1 LIRLIAVET
10 EAFVVRQ
17 RVTLADVAK
26 ASGVSP
32 TTASLVLTG
41 RGRDLRISHDAERR
55 VREAARD
62 LGYRRH
68 AVSGG
73 VLKGRT
79 RTVGL
84 IIDSV
89 VSSPLAGD
97 LVRGAAEAAGGRGF
111 VLFTGESGGD
121 PEAERALVEAMRDRR
136 VDGIVFATASTRRIA
151 VPKGLDDGPAVLLNA
166 LPLGWSS
173 LPSVVPDEVQAGRRA
188 ARVLVEAGHRED
200 VHLIGVGPGLDQVPP
215 VGIAA
220 VERLMG
226 IREVFDDAG
235 VAVVGSTCADWSPE
249 NGYDA
254 TRELLRR
261 TRPSALL
268 CFDDRLAF
276 GAYQALA
283 DAGLSVPED
292 VSVVS
297 FDDHSIASWLRPSL
311 TTVVLPHRELGA
323 KAVEMLFADPGRG
336 GGLPSAATV
345 HRVPVSVRHGGSV
358 KSLVAPLSRQGAP
371 R

>member
-1 LIRLIAVET
+1 
-10 EAFVVRQ
+10 VVRQ

-41 RGRDLRISHDAERR
+41 RGRDLRISHDAESR
-55 VREAARD
+55 VRAAARD
-62 LGYRRH
+62 LGYRRY
-68 AVSGG
+68 AVSDR

-97 LVRGAAEAAGGRGF
+97 LVRGAAEAAGARGF

-121 PEAERALVEAMRDRR
+121 PEVERSLVEAMRDRR
-136 VDGIVFATASTRRIA
+136 VDGIVYAAMSTKRVV
-151 VPKGLDDGPAVLLNA
+151 VPKGLEDGPAVLLNA
-166 LPLGWSS
+166 LPLTWSP
-173 LPSVVPDEVQAGRRA
+173 LPSVVPDEVQAGRSA
-188 ARVLVEAGHRED
+188 ARVLVEAGHREG
-200 VHLIGVGPGLDQVPP
+200 VHLIGVGPGPDQVCP

-220 VERLMG
+220 VERLTG
-226 IREVFDDAG
+226 IREVFGDAG
-235 VAVVGSTCADWSPE
+235 VAVVGGRPCADWSPE

-261 TRPSALL
+261 TRPTALL

-283 DAGLSVPED
+283 DAGLSVPGD
-292 VSVVS
+292 VSVMS
-297 FDDHSIASWLRPSL
+297 FDDHPVASWLRPRL

-323 KAVEMLFADPGRG
+323 KAVELLFAPERG
-336 GGLPSAATV
+336 GGTAV
-345 HRVPVSVRHGGSV
+345 HRVPMPVRRGGSV
-358 KSLVAPLSRQGAP
+358 KSVVAPVRTAAGGTVRMST
-371 R
+371 

>member
-1 LIRLIAVET
+1 M
-10 EAFVVRQ
+10 VRQ

-41 RGRDLRISHDAERR
+41 RGRDLRISRDAESR
-55 VREAARD
+55 VRTAARE
-62 LGYRRH
+62 LGYRRY
-68 AVSGG
+68 AVSDGL
-73 VLKGRT
+73 LKGRT

-97 LVRGAAEAAGGRGF
+97 MVRGAAEAAGGRGF

-121 PEAERALVEAMRDRR
+121 PEVERSLVEAMRDRR
-136 VDGIVFATASTRRIA
+136 VDGIVFATASTRRIV
-151 VPKGLDDGPAVLLNA
+151 VPKRLDDGPAVLLNA
-166 LPLGWSS
+166 LPRDWSS
-173 LPSVVPDEVQAGRRA
+173 LPSVLPDEVQAGRSA
-188 ARVLVEAGHRED
+188 AGVLVEAGHREGI
-200 VHLIGVGPGLDQVPP
+200 HLVGVGPALDQASPA
-215 VGIAA
+215 GIAA
-220 VERLMG
+220 VERLIG
-226 IREVFDDAG
+226 IREVFGEAG
-235 VAVVGSTCADWSPE
+235 VTVAGGRPCAEWSPE
-249 NGYDA
+249 NGYDV

-292 VSVVS
+292 VSVMS
-297 FDDHSIASWLRPSL
+297 FDDHSVASWLRPRL

-336 GGLPSAATV
+336 GGLPSAAIV
-345 HRVPVSVRHGGSV
+345 HRVPMSVRHGGSV
-358 KSLVAPLSRQGAP
+358 KSLVAPLSQQGAT